1 MVFVSVTRLRVRS
14 VFYLPQFVW
23 YAIQS
28 QRQAQRA
35 PGLIAGQVARDVR
48 NAFWTTT
55 MWESERAMEV
65 FRVQGAHRGAM
76 PKLLDWCDEASLVH
90 WTQKFTELPT
100 WQEAYERLIK
110 NGRPSKVR
118 HPSAAHLAHQFPAP
132 RPGLRTKPFRPP
144 AGRTV

>member
-1 MVFVSVTRLRVRS
+1 MAFVSVTRLRIRS

-28 QRQAQRA
+28 QRQAQYA
-35 PGLIAGQVARDVR
+35 PGLIAGQVVRDARS
-48 NAFWTTT
+48 AFWTMT
-55 MWESERAMEV
+55 MWEDERAMEV

-90 WTQKFTELPT
+90 WTQESSELPT

-118 HPSAAHLAHQFPAP
+118 HPSAAHLARQFPPP
-132 RPGLRTKPFRPP
+132 RPGFRTRPFRPP
-144 AGRTV
+144 ARRTV